1 MTPTTYSYKNEDGLD
16 ELDDRFDYFACG
28 SDQIW
33 NLNCTGGIVGSY
45 FSSFIKG
52 KRKASYT
59 QSLAHT
65 SFRPENDNRE
75 GPRRVLSSFDYARG
89 KARVCHNNCWQLLSC
104 LVVSEPLGSGGLS
117 ELHADIHFCRSTIHD
132 CIQCSAGGLGNAFA
146 TKSGEDDFRRF
157 RAGSALTF
165 GCISV
170 AASCILC
177 LTQPFM
183 EIWVGRDAML
193 VLYFVAY
200 ETAMLFSLSK
210 DVAGMWLI
218 SVTWILRN
226 VSKFVLRTP
235 FKR

>member
-1 MTPTTYSYKNEDGLD
+1 M
-16 ELDDRFDYFACG
+16 
-28 SDQIW
+28 
-33 NLNCTGGIVGSY
+33 GSY

-89 KARVCHNNCWQLLSC
+89 KVRVCHNNCWQLLSC

-157 RAGSALTF
+157 RAGSALDVRVHL
-165 GCISV
+165 GRGV
-170 AASCILC
+170 LHPMLDAAIYGD
-177 LTQPFM
+177 M
-183 EIWVGRDAML
+183 GRTRRHARP
-193 VLYFVAY
+193 
-200 ETAMLFSLSK
+200 
-210 DVAGMWLI
+210 
-218 SVTWILRN
+218 ILRG
-226 VSKFVLRTP
+226 L
-235 FKR
+235 